1 VTTVKCRAT
10 TEAAIILKRL
20 DNGQALSDLA
30 QELFEKWVEGYK

>member
-1 VTTVKCRAT
+1 MLKSEAH

-20 DNGQALSDLA
+20 DNGQDLSNFA